1 MDRKAEIRRKAAAVF
16 AEQGFDRA
24 SIRDVAKATGL
35 SLAGLYYYYK
45 GKEEILFDIQRE
57 AFTTLLDAHA
67 KALAGVRDPEQ
78 KLRRVVDAHLA
89 FFAEHIAE
97 MKVMS
102 RESEQL
108 QDDYAE
114 QVDELKRRY
123 GPAHGRRG
131 VPPLRDDELGLH
143 VVRREARRQPRG
155 DRARGAGDLPQGH
168 RHGALFGNRLNRTGC
183 DSSGGRGEE
192 RPLPPKPPHLTRRR
206 SPLR

>member
-1 MDRKAEIRRKAAAVF
+1 MSRDRKAGIRRHAAEVF
-16 AEQGFDRA
+16 AERGFDRA

-45 GKEEILFDIQRE
+45 GKDEILFDIQHE
-57 AFTTLLDAHA
+57 AFTTLLEAHA
-67 KALAGVRDPEQ
+67 QALAGVREPEQ

-108 QDDYAE
+108 QGDYAE

-123 GPAHGRRG
+123 VRLVRGIVEEMHPRSELPAGVVTFLLFGMMNWVYTWYDEKRDGSPADIARTVQEVFLRG
-131 VPPLRDDELGLH
+131 VGK
-143 VVRREARRQPRG
+143 G
-155 DRARGAGDLPQGH
+155 
-168 RHGALFGNRLNRTGC
+168 
-183 DSSGGRGEE
+183 
-192 RPLPPKPPHLTRRR
+192 
-206 SPLR
+206 

>member
-123 GPAHGRRG
+123 VRLVRG
-131 VPPLRDDELGLH
+131 IVEELK
-143 VVRREARRQPRG
+143 PR
-155 DRARGAGDLPQGH
+155 ADLPTGV
-168 RHGALFGNRLNRTGC
+168 AVFLLFGMMNWVYTWYDAKRDGSPAEIARAAQEIFLKGIGTGR
-183 DSSGGRGEE
+183 SSETG
-192 RPLPPKPPHLTRRR
+192 
-206 SPLR
+206 